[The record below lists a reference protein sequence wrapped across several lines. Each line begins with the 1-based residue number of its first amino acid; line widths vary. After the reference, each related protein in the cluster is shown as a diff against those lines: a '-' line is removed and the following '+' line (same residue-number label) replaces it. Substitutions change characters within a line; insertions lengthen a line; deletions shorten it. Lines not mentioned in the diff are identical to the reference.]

1 MENTCQE
8 SNRLGLGCPYLRI
21 TVNEQFVSGKL
32 LFGEFCFH
40 LNLFLGFT
48 YSATISGHV
57 SALLMAQRE
66 QTTNHLGHLL
76 YVIAGIVP

>member
-1 MENTCQE
+1 MENICQE
-8 SNRLGLGCPYLRI
+8 SNGLGLGCPCLRI
-21 TVNEQFVSGKL
+21 TVNEQFISGKL

-40 LNLFLGFT
+40 LNLLLGFT

-66 QTTNHLGHLL
+66 QTTNHVGHLL
-76 YVIAGIVP
+76 YLIIGIDP